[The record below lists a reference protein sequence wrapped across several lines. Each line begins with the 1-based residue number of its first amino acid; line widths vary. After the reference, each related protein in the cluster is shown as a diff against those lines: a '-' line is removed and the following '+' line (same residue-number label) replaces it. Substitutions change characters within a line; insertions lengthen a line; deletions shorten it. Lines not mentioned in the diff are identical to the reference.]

1 MQEGVV
7 DFLASDHAE
16 GIIKHYSIGP
26 IFQVEVTFVG
36 VVRGIHNLFEF
47 EYFATVYSLLIIIQS
62 HVSQMF
68 YLVYC
73 ELDIVPCEEEF
84 PTNQR
89 TWLLDQQSIRPY
101 LSRTYMVIVLWVQ
114 ASKLCWLI
122 DLLDFVGEGV
132 GFGGVEFG
140 AF

>member
-1 MQEGVV
+1 
-7 DFLASDHAE
+7 
-16 GIIKHYSIGP
+16 
-26 IFQVEVTFVG
+26 
-36 VVRGIHNLFEF
+36 
-47 EYFATVYSLLIIIQS
+47 
-62 HVSQMF
+62 MF

-89 TWLLDQQSIRPY
+89 TWLLDQQSIRPD

-122 DLLDFVGEGV
+122 DLLDFVGKGV
-132 GFGGVEFG
+132 GFGGVELG